1 MPTITLHPAAVLES
15 NCVVASVDGSH
26 PYSNA
31 IGKGTDSSDYAQWYM
46 VTGSAA
52 RTRVFYTF
60 DLSAIP
66 SNATITSVAC
76 SAKCQAQNSSAFRG
90 GNNTVALLSGETSI
104 ATTEGNQAFGKSPTV
119 VTIPEA
125 TWTREQ
131 LNDCRLLIGGAR
143 GLLET
148 STSYYM
154 RFYGADLT
162 ITYEVPPE
170 GPTPTLYLKQN
181 GIYTPCSSAF
191 KKTNGVWVEQTD
203 LGNLFDE
210 NKTYILV

>member
-1 MPTITLHPAAVLES
+1 MPTITVHPAAVLES

-46 VTGSAA
+46 VKGGSAI
-52 RTRVFYTF
+52 TRVFYTF

-76 SAKCQAQNSSAFRG
+76 SAKCQAQNSSSFRG
-90 GNNTVALLSGETSI
+90 GNNTVALWSGETSI
-104 ATTEGNQAFGKSPTV
+104 AETEGNQAFGTSATV

-131 LNDCRLLIGGAR
+131 LNDCRLMILGAR
-143 GLLET
+143 GLLGT

-154 RFYGADLT
+154 RLYGADLT
-162 ITYEVPPE
+162 VTYEEPS
-170 GPTPTLYLKQN
+170 GQAAYLKRN
-181 GIYTPCSSAF
+181 GIFAPCQKVY
-191 KKTNGVWVEQTD
+191 KKAGGVWVEQTD
-203 LGNLFDE
+203 LSAAFADGV
-210 NKTYILV
+210 KYVTK

>member
-1 MPTITLHPAAVLES
+1 MPTITVHPSAVIES
-15 NCVVASVDGSH
+15 ICEVESVDGSH

-31 IGKGTDSSDYAQWYM
+31 IGKGTDSNDYSQWYM
-46 VTGSAA
+46 VKGGSAI
-52 RTRVFYTF
+52 TRVFYTF

-66 SNATITSVAC
+66 PNATITSVAC

-90 GNNTVALLSGETSI
+90 GNNTVALRSGETTI
-104 ATTEGNQAFGKSPTV
+104 AATEGNQAFGTSATV

-131 LNDCRLLIGGAR
+131 LNDCRLLIQGSR
-143 GLLET
+143 GLLGT

-162 ITYEVPPE
+162 VTYEVPSE
-170 GPTPTLYLKQN
+170 GPTPALYLKQN
-181 GIYTPCSSAF
+181 GIYTLCSSAF
-191 KKTNGVWVEQTD
+191 KKTSGVWVEQTD

>member
-1 MPTITLHPAAVLES
+1 MPTITVHPAAVIES
-15 NCVVASVDGSH
+15 SCEVASVDGSH

-31 IGKGTDSSDYAQWYM
+31 IGRGTDSSDYAQWYM
-46 VTGSAA
+46 VTGGAA
-52 RTRVFYTF
+52 LTRVFYTF

-76 SAKCQAQNSSAFRG
+76 SAKCQAQDGSVFRG
-90 GNNTVALLSGETSI
+90 GNNQVALWSGETSI
-104 ATTEGNQAFGKSPTV
+104 AATGGIQAFGTSATV

-131 LNDCRLLIGGAR
+131 LNDCRLMIQGSR
-143 GLLET
+143 GLLGT

-154 RFYGADLT
+154 RLYGADLT
-162 ITYEVPPE
+162 VTYEVPPE

-210 NKTYILV
+210 NKTYILE